1 MNPSAALVPSVLD
14 LSGTRSRVLA
24 VLAGAGFVA
33 LLAQVALPLPF
44 TPVPVTLQTLGV
56 LLVGAALGS
65 RLGAQALGL
74 YLAAGAAGLPVFAG
88 GGAGLA
94 WLLGPTGGYLL
105 GFLAAAWLAG
115 ALVERFDSGRRPI
128 AAFLA
133 MLAASAAIY
142 AFGLA
147 GLAGW
152 TLLAGKPLS
161 LPVLL
166 ALGFYPFALGD
177 LLKAG
182 LAAMLLPAAWKGL
195 GRWGRIQGEEVN
207 AP

>member
-1 MNPSAALVPSVLD
+1 MNPSTALVPSLID

-105 GFLAAAWLAG
+105 GFVMAAWLAG
-115 ALVERFDSGRRPI
+115 ALVERFGSDRRPM

-152 TLLAGKPLS
+152 MALAGKPVS
-161 LPVLL
+161 LPGLL
-166 ALGFYPFALGD
+166 ALGLYPFALGD

-182 LAAMLLPAAWKGL
+182 LAAVLLPAAWKGL
-195 GRWGRIQGEEVN
+195 GRWGRI
-207 AP
+207 

>member
-1 MNPSAALVPSVLD
+1 MNPSAALVPSLFD
-14 LSGTRSRVLA
+14 LSATRSKLLA

-56 LLVGAALGS
+56 LLVGAALGR

-88 GGAGLA
+88 GGAGVA
-94 WLLGPTGGYLL
+94 WLLGPTGGYLI
-105 GFLAAAWLAG
+105 GFVAAAWLAG
-115 ALVERFDSGRRPI
+115 ALVERF
-128 AAFLA
+128 AADRKPLPAFFA
-133 MLAASAAIY
+133 MLAAGAAIY

-152 TLLAGKPLS
+152 TLVAGKPVN
-161 LPVLL
+161 LPGLL
-166 ALGFYPFALGD
+166 TLGFYPFVLGD

-182 LAAMLLPAAWKGL
+182 LAAALLSAAWKGL
-195 GRWGRIQGEEVN
+195 GRSG
-207 AP
+207 

>member
-1 MNPSAALVPSVLD
+1 MNPSAALVPSAID
-14 LSGTRSRVLA
+14 LSGTRSRLLA

-88 GGAGLA
+88 GGAGVGWLA
-94 WLLGPTGGYLL
+94 GPTGGYLL
-105 GFLAAAWLAG
+105 GFVAAAWLAG
-115 ALVERFDSGRRPI
+115 RLVERFAADRRPL

-152 TLLAGKPLS
+152 TALAGRPVS
-161 LPVLL
+161 LPGLL
-166 ALGFYPFALGD
+166 ALGFYPFVLGD

-182 LAAMLLPAAWKGL
+182 LAAVLLPAAWKGL
-195 GRWGRIQGEEVN
+195 SRSGRI
-207 AP
+207 

>member
-1 MNPSAALVPSVLD
+1 MNPSAALVPSLFD
-14 LSGTRSRVLA
+14 LSATRSKLLA

-88 GGAGLA
+88 GGAGAA

-105 GFLAAAWLAG
+105 GFIAAAWLAG
-115 ALVERFDSGRRPI
+115 ALVERFAADRRPL

-133 MLAASAAIY
+133 LLLASAAIY
-142 AFGLA
+142 AFGLT

-152 TLLAGKPLS
+152 TLLAGKPVS
-161 LPVLL
+161 LPGLL
-166 ALGFYPFALGD
+166 TLGFYPFVLGD

-182 LAAMLLPAAWKGL
+182 LAAALLPAARKGL
-195 GRWGRIQGEEVN
+195 GRSG
-207 AP
+207 